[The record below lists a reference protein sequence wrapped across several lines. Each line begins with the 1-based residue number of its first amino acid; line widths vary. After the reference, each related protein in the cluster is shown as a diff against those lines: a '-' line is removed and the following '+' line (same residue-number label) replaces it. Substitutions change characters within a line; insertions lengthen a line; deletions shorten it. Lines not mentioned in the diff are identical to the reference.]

1 MMSYQNKNIQQTNS
15 GNNSVS
21 EAQTA
26 RNGISFPAVS
36 ALQMQ
41 GAEEE
46 LQMKKIPAQ
55 LMEEEEPLQGKFDV
69 KHNSAVQLKDMS
81 SDNEPINPIQRQEV
95 PVKSNKT
102 GLPDNLKSGVE
113 NLSGYSMDDVKV
125 HYNSSKPAQLKAYA
139 YAQGTDI
146 HIA

>member
-46 LQMKKIPAQ
+46 LQMKKFIAILIAAAFAASAGSVFAQAKDQKKAAPA
-55 LMEEEEPLQGKFDV
+55 PK
-69 KHNSAVQLKDMS
+69 
-81 SDNEPINPIQRQEV
+81 PV
-95 PVKSNKT
+95 P
-102 GLPDNLKSGVE
+102 
-113 NLSGYSMDDVKV
+113 
-125 HYNSSKPAQLKAYA
+125 KPVVPPPAAKAPPRN
-139 YAQGTDI
+139 
-146 HIA
+146 